1 MYEVFCTEM
10 DALNSICIPA
20 DFVNPQV
27 LTHTLEAK
35 SIAGLYL
42 AGQICG
48 TTGYEEA
55 AAQGIIAGANAGR
68 AAGAAYRGEKAP
80 VPFVLGRDEAYIGV
94 LIDDLVTKGTLE
106 PYRMFTSRAEYRIS
120 LRADNADL
128 RLTRKGAEH
137 GLVTDP
143 ERLAAL
149 DMRQE
154 LIASNVERLRNFK
167 LYVTEWA
174 ERGGNDLMG
183 GAAAYRTGR
192 ESNKKSAEE
201 VLGMPNV
208 SLKMVEQIMA
218 DVFAEDQSAKLST
231 VDGESTD
238 DQRESAAKLNPTPS
252 SVYDTVEASVK
263 YKSYVVRQE
272 KDIESWRKAQGVKIP
287 PYIVYDHD
295 VMPTFSKEEIE
306 KLDRFRPATFA
317 EASQISGLT
326 PQCLVYLYHHVMK
339 LNKERRREKSEV
351 V

>member
-1 MYEVFCTEM
+1 MI
-10 DALNSICIPA
+10 LICFQHDMHGHI

-55 AAQGIIAGANAGR
+55 GAQGIIAGANAGR

-94 LIDDLVTKGTLE
+94 LIDDLVTKGTSE

-149 DMRQE
+149 DMRQT
-154 LIASNVERLRNFK
+154 LIADNIERLRNFK
-167 LYVTEWA
+167 LYVRDWA
-174 ERGGNDLMG
+174 NRGGNDLMG
-183 GAAAYRTGR
+183 GAAVHRPGR

-218 DVFAEDQSAKLST
+218 DVFDEEKAEKQSA
-231 VDGESTD
+231 DDEESIDEFGFEHT
-238 DQRESAAKLNPTPS
+238 PT

-272 KDIESWRKAQGVKIP
+272 KDIESWRKAQGARIP
-287 PYIVYDHD
+287 PNIIYSHQL
-295 VMPTFSKEEIE
+295 MPTFSKEELE
-306 KLDRFRPATFA
+306 KLERFRPATFA

-326 PQCLVYLYHHVMK
+326 PQSLVYLYHHVMK
-339 LNKERRREKSEV
+339 LNKESRRKKREEESV
-351 V
+351 AV